1 MPYVMSHSADD
12 VSSVDE
18 AESRNLSC
26 EVDDLDEGTHRS
38 AEPVSKM
45 TSKLCAGVPML
56 MPPK

>member
-1 MPYVMSHSADD
+1 MSHSADD